1 MKELT
6 NKQEEFAQ
14 EIVKGS
20 TQADAYRAAYDA
32 ANMKDETVWSNASRL
47 IDNSKVAAR
56 IKELRQPSIDKVQLT
71 LESHLTDLLK
81 LRNMAAKDEKW
92 SAAIQAETIRGKA
105 AGLHI
110 DKMDVKQE
118 LGELKISV
126 IELVSGDDKS

>member
-6 NKQEEFAQ
+6 KKQEEFAQ

-20 TQADAYRAAYDA
+20 TQADAYRTAYDA
-32 ANMKDETVWSNASRL
+32 GSMKDETIWSNASRL
-47 IDNSKVAAR
+47 IDNSKVKAR
-56 IKELRQPSIDKVQLT
+56 IQELRQPSIDKVQLT

>member
-6 NKQEEFAQ
+6 PKQEDFAQ
-14 EIVKGS
+14 QIVKGS
-20 TQADAYRAAYDA
+20 TQADAYRTAYNA
-32 ANMKDETVWSNASRL
+32 SSMKDETIWSNASRL
-47 IDNSKVAAR
+47 IDNSKVKAR
-56 IKELRQPSIDKVQLT
+56 IKELRQPAVDKVNLT

>member
-1 MKELT
+1 MTDLT

-20 TQADAYRAAYDA
+20 TQADAYRTAYDA

>member
-32 ANMKDETVWSNASRL
+32 GSMKDETIWSNASRL
-47 IDNSKVAAR
+47 IDNSKVKAR
-56 IKELRQPSIDKVQLT
+56 IQELRQPSIDKVQLT

-110 DKMDVKQE
+110 DKVDVKQE

-126 IELVSGDDKS
+126 IELISGDDKS

>member
-1 MKELT
+1 MTDLT

-32 ANMKDETVWSNASRL
+32 GSMKDETIWSNASRL
-47 IDNSKVAAR
+47 IDNSKVKAR
-56 IKELRQPSIDKVQLT
+56 IQELRQPSIDKVQLT

-110 DKMDVKQE
+110 DKVDVKQE

-126 IELVSGDDKS
+126 IELISGDDKS

>member
-1 MKELT
+1 MTELT
-6 NKQEEFAQ
+6 PKQEEFAQ

>member
-1 MKELT
+1 MTDLT